1 MNNRQT
7 TKRYLPLLWL
17 CLVALLMSC
26 GTMRKASSSQ
36 KTPAEEQKD
45 PLTPEQRRK
54 YDYFFLEA
62 LRMKEKGDLDA
73 AFEMYS
79 HCLDIYP
86 QGAATLYEIAKF
98 YMFLNQPDK
107 GERALKEAVAADPN
121 NYWYNQTL
129 AAYYQNKG
137 EAAKAIYV
145 YEDMVSHFPK
155 RLEPGEDEDE
165 KGGGRLI
172 LVLTTIL
179 IIAIW
184 MGIIGILIKTDVGG
198 FGSTVLYPLLKDV
211 PYVNKILPQ
220 PEETVEQTE
229 GTEHQYGSLSEAI
242 SQIKE
247 LEKELDEASST
258 NKNDKKKIKD
268 LKAQIKDLS
277 KYKEDEAA
285 FEKEKEKYYEEVVFS
300 DQAPDIQQYKT
311 YYESIDPE
319 NAEVLYKQVVEQITY
334 DSQVEDYAKTY
345 SNMKPQEAASIF
357 DTMTDNL
364 GLVADILMNMGTQ
377 QRADILGKM
386 DATTAAKLTEI
397 MEPSKKK

>member
-1 MNNRQT
+1 MADERNLVDEEDTVKENSAQNRREKK
-7 TKRYLPLLWL
+7 KRE
-17 CLVALLMSC
+17 
-26 GTMRKASSSQ
+26 K
-36 KTPAEEQKD
+36 
-45 PLTPEQRRK
+45 
-54 YDYFFLEA
+54 
-62 LRMKEKGDLDA
+62 KEKK
-73 AFEMYS
+73 EKKN
-79 HCLDIYP
+79 
-86 QGAATLYEIAKF
+86 AKG
-98 YMFLNQPDK
+98 N
-107 GERALKEAVAADPN
+107 A
-121 NYWYNQTL
+121 
-129 AAYYQNKG
+129 
-137 EAAKAIYV
+137 
-145 YEDMVSHFPK
+145 S
-155 RLEPGEDEDE
+155 EPEEDEDE

-229 GTEHQYGSLSEAI
+229 DTEYQYGSLSEAI
-242 SQIKE
+242 NRIKE

>member
-1 MNNRQT
+1 MADERNLVDEEDAVKENSTKNRREKK
-7 TKRYLPLLWL
+7 KRE
-17 CLVALLMSC
+17 
-26 GTMRKASSSQ
+26 K
-36 KTPAEEQKD
+36 
-45 PLTPEQRRK
+45 
-54 YDYFFLEA
+54 
-62 LRMKEKGDLDA
+62 KEKK
-73 AFEMYS
+73 EKKN
-79 HCLDIYP
+79 
-86 QGAATLYEIAKF
+86 AKG
-98 YMFLNQPDK
+98 NAP
-107 GERALKEAVAADPN
+107 E
-121 NYWYNQTL
+121 
-129 AAYYQNKG
+129 
-137 EAAKAIYV
+137 
-145 YEDMVSHFPK
+145 
-155 RLEPGEDEDE
+155 EDEDE

-345 SNMKPQEAASIF
+345 SNTKEIIHLFSGGDYGIFCGAIVDRIVYGSSVLRIIIPDDRCNRSSYTDLGRSGGRMAVAGLYPVRCGRCTASVYRNSG
-357 DTMTDNL
+357 T
-364 GLVADILMNMGTQ
+364 VSCQDISGS
-377 QRADILGKM
+377 K
-386 DATTAAKLTEI
+386 
-397 MEPSKKK
+397 EPSGIPVKGFQ

>member
-1 MNNRQT
+1 MEESKELQGFYKIFRAVI
-7 TKRYLPLLWL
+7 YIS
-17 CLVALLMSC
+17 VLMEFFEY
-26 GTMRKASSSQ
+26 AID
-36 KTPAEEQKD
+36 PA
-45 PLTPEQRRK
+45 
-54 YDYFFLEA
+54 
-62 LRMKEKGDLDA
+62 MLD
-73 AFEMYS
+73 
-79 HCLDIYP
+79 HW
-86 QGAATLYEIAKF
+86 G
-98 YMFLNQPDK
+98 
-107 GERALKEAVAADPN
+107 
-121 NYWYNQTL
+121 
-129 AAYYQNKG
+129 
-137 EAAKAIYV
+137 
-145 YEDMVSHFPK
+145 
-155 RLEPGEDEDE
+155 
-165 KGGGRLI
+165 
-172 LVLTTIL
+172 
-179 IIAIW
+179 
-184 MGIIGILIKTDVGG
+184 GILIDIHGRIKQWMIYNDGNLVYSKIATFLLICITCIGTRNKKHLEFDARRQ
-198 FGSTVLYPLLKDV
+198 VLYPLLKDV

-397 MEPSKKK
+397 MEPTKKK

>member
-1 MNNRQT
+1 MADERNLVDEEDAVKENSTKNRREKK
-7 TKRYLPLLWL
+7 KRE
-17 CLVALLMSC
+17 
-26 GTMRKASSSQ
+26 K
-36 KTPAEEQKD
+36 
-45 PLTPEQRRK
+45 
-54 YDYFFLEA
+54 
-62 LRMKEKGDLDA
+62 KEKK
-73 AFEMYS
+73 EKKN
-79 HCLDIYP
+79 
-86 QGAATLYEIAKF
+86 AKG
-98 YMFLNQPDK
+98 NAP
-107 GERALKEAVAADPN
+107 
-121 NYWYNQTL
+121 
-129 AAYYQNKG
+129 
-137 EAAKAIYV
+137 
-145 YEDMVSHFPK
+145 
-155 RLEPGEDEDE
+155 EPGEDEDE

-229 GTEHQYGSLSEAI
+229 GTEHQYGSLS
-242 SQIKE
+242 
-247 LEKELDEASST
+247 
-258 NKNDKKKIKD
+258 
-268 LKAQIKDLS
+268 
-277 KYKEDEAA
+277 EAA